1 MGDIWNPFDNNNPVY
16 VKLAKEMGARRY
28 RVKSGFLILAGAV
41 FITAYTQRDGLFGIG
56 GRVNQFGV
64 VRRK

>member
-28 RVKSGFLILAGAV
+28 RVKSGFLILAGVV
-41 FITAYTQRDGLFGIG
+41 FITAYSQRNLLGIG